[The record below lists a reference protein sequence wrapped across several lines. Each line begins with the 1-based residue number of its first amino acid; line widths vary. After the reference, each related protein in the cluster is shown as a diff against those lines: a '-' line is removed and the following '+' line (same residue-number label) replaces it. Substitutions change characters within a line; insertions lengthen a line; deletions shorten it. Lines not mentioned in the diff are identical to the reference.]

1 MYDYLRHTLNQTHPY
16 ICKTIPR
23 KSKSITSTNNAIL
36 LDPDH
41 SHSGRAG
48 LAPVR
53 TNYYF

>member
-1 MYDYLRHTLNQTHPY
+1 MYEYLRHTLNQTHPY
-16 ICKTIPR
+16 ICKTIAR
-23 KSKSITSTNNAIL
+23 KGKSITSISNAIL

-53 TNYYF
+53 TN